1 MRAKRDSKLQ
11 KREKKKIRRKCQR
24 KRRKRWRRER
34 IEGGKV
40 FNFMIFIQVIN
51 NGLTFLKNNINTKTL
66 TITNN

>member
-1 MRAKRDSKLQ
+1 
-11 KREKKKIRRKCQR
+11 
-24 KRRKRWRRER
+24 
-34 IEGGKV
+34 V